1 MIRAVRVKTI
11 TVYPIKSLDGIV
23 VPAARIL
30 SGGALEHDR
39 EFALLDENGKFING
53 KRDARIHR
61 IRAEYDL
68 ERLMVSLRVV
78 EDSQSVTFHMLE
90 QRKELERWFED
101 FFGGPVFIRRNQET
115 GFPDDLESPGP
126 TIVGSATLQK
136 VGSWFGI
143 SDPLEARRRFR
154 PTIELATEE
163 SFWEDRLFGISG
175 DTVQFQV
182 GNVSI
187 LGVNPCQRC
196 VVPSRHPSTG
206 GVMRDFQTVFVERRK
221 AMLPSWAEQSRFNHY
236 YRLSVNTRI
245 PPSEIGKWIRVGDVV
260 IV

>member
-1 MIRAVRVKTI
+1 MIGAVSVRTI

-30 SGGALEHDR
+30 SGGALERDR

-61 IRAEYDL
+61 IRADYDL
-68 ERLMVSLRVV
+68 ERLIVSLRVV
-78 EDSQSVTFHMLE
+78 EDSQAVAFHLVE
-90 QRKELERWFED
+90 QRKELERWFGD
-101 FFGGPVFIRRNQET
+101 FLGGPVFIRRNQET

-126 TIVGSATLQK
+126 TIVGSATLQE

-143 SDPLEARRRFR
+143 SDPVEVRRRFR

-163 SFWEDRLFGISG
+163 PFWEDRLFGISA
-175 DTVQFQV
+175 DTVGFQV
-182 GNVSI
+182 GDVSI
-187 LGVNPCQRC
+187 RGVNPCQRC

-206 GVMRDFQTVFVERRK
+206 GVIPDFQAVFIERREAK
-221 AMLPSWAEQSRFNHY
+221 LPSWAEQSRFNHY

-245 PPSEIGKWIRVGDVV
+245 PPTEVGKWIRVGDAV